1 MLTTHSGSAK
11 SMGALCALALLTVS
25 VLAGCS
31 GATAPAPAA
40 TSPEPSALVLS
51 DEEDSFGGRLLQ
63 VVVEGLATGAAQQ
76 AGGDVYGN
84 ILADLGWG
92 GQTDSQRYD
101 AMMNTLSAIE
111 DGLTEIGAEL
121 AQLQAQLKITED
133 EIIANS
139 NDPTEAIDKID
150 TYNRELQALGTDGH
164 PGKGDRS
171 AIINFAHQVE
181 GAYAVEG
188 YADQIGDAIIPLT
201 VAKRRVL
208 DNYASLLIAKM
219 DAGEIDLRHAYFAL
233 ENYFAQLMYYQFQ
246 GVTLVVEAKTA
257 LVKSGESPDG
267 ATAAE
272 YYATFKSKKLT
283 PEVQSFMDNTWRL
296 IVARVSLKTT
306 SGFLPADAQGIAA
319 RAEFL
324 RTQTLGIDHFGL
336 RADAVVTKNH
346 RDTVTDAVATAT
358 DGTTYPAKSTSTTVT
373 GTVYDSWSGHRVESS
388 TDYQV
393 VSFDFGAV
401 PAGSYSL
408 TSEAGVSP
416 GSALV
421 QRYTPDFLPDPAGK
435 IVYGA
440 AVAHT
445 RIGAQEA
452 FAAGA
457 GTAHGRTWKHD
468 GATHV
473 SFTGDLEAG
482 KITASGSRTN
492 GGFSGEYQVDYRF
505 VYAGSHA
512 VTVEIP
518 TTAYATG
525 TLKTAIDMNLDD
537 PGSASAQVAASMG
550 VWDATKGATVSA
562 NNSWSKAAENTQ
574 SASPQWKSPGKFSF
588 TAQPGHAY
596 TVFFTVT
603 VKGSSDDGST
613 AADLS
618 IESMNGMYLRFAG

>member
-1 MLTTHSGSAK
+1 VLNTHAGFAK
-11 SMGALCALALLTVS
+11 SLGALCALALLS
-25 VLAGCS
+25 VAALTGCS
-31 GATAPAPAA
+31 SASVPTPVS
-40 TSPEPSALVLS
+40 TTPEPSALVLS

-76 AGGDVYGN
+76 AGGDAYGN
-84 ILADLGWG
+84 ILAELGWG
-92 GQTDSQRYD
+92 TPSDSQRYD
-101 AMMNTLSAIE
+101 AMMSTLADIE

-164 PGKGDRS
+164 PGTGDRS

-188 YADQIGDAIIPLT
+188 YADEIGDAIIPLT

-219 DAGEIDLRHAYFAL
+219 DAGEVDLRHAYFAL
-233 ENYFAQLMYYQFQ
+233 ENYFAQLMYYQLQ

-272 YYATFKSKKLT
+272 YYATFISKKLG
-283 PEVQSFMDNTWRL
+283 PEVQSFMDNAWRL
-296 IVARVSLKTT
+296 VVARVSLKNT

-324 RTQTLGIDHFGL
+324 RTQTLGLDHFGL

-346 RDTVTDAVATAT
+346 RDTITEAVATAT
-358 DGTTYPAKSTSTTVT
+358 DGTSYTAKATSTTVT
-373 GTVYDSWSGHRVESS
+373 GPVYDSWTSYRVESS
-388 TDYQV
+388 ADYQV

-401 PAGSYSL
+401 PAGRYTL
-408 TSEAGVSP
+408 TGGAAVWPASI
-416 GSALV
+416 LV
-421 QRYTPDFLPDPAGK
+421 QHYTADYTPDSAGK

-440 AVAHT
+440 GMAHT
-445 RIGAQEA
+445 RLGAQEA

-457 GTAHGRTWKHD
+457 GVAHGRTWEHG
-468 GATHV
+468 GAAQV
-473 SFTGDLEAG
+473 SFSGNLEAG
-482 KITASGSRTN
+482 KITASGGRTN

-505 VYAGSHA
+505 AYTGAHA

-525 TLKTAIDMNLDD
+525 TVKTTIDMNLDD
-537 PGSASAQVAASMG
+537 PGSASAQVAATMG
-550 VWDATKGATVSA
+550 VWDSTTGATVSA
-562 NNSWSKAAENTQ
+562 KNTWTKAVENTQ
-574 SASPQWKSPGKFSF
+574 SASPRWKSPGKFSF
-588 TAQPGHAY
+588 TAKPGHAY
-596 TVFFTVT
+596 TCLLYTSPSPRDRT
-603 VKGSSDDGST
+603 RSRMPSS
-613 AADLS
+613 A
-618 IESMNGMYLRFAG
+618 